1 MTDKLN
7 PTILQILGLTE
18 DDFKPKPDED
28 KDRLNDI
35 EDALIELAEIIS
47 EVSSNG

>member
-1 MTDKLN
+1 MTDLERKIIEKAGLN
-7 PTILQILGLTE
+7 PA
-18 DDFKPKPDED
+18 DFNPKPDDD

>member
-1 MTDKLN
+1 MTELERKIIEKAGLN
-7 PTILQILGLTE
+7 QS
-18 DDFKPKPDED
+18 DFEPKPDED
-28 KDRLNDI
+28 KDRLSDI

>member
-1 MTDKLN
+1 MLNDLERRIIEKAGLN
-7 PTILQILGLTE
+7 P
-18 DDFKPKPDED
+18 DDFNQKPDED
-28 KDRLNDI
+28 KNRLSEI